1 MCDII
6 MMLMRTTITIEPY
19 LGQKIKDH
27 MKKTGCSFKQAVNYF
42 LLLGVKEAQKQK
54 GERKP
59 FKVKPF
65 LLGMYPHLNYDDISE
80 LIEYAEGPWH
90 R

>member
-1 MCDII
+1 MH
-6 MMLMRTTITIEPY
+6 MRTTVTIEPY
-19 LGQKIKDH
+19 LDQKIQER
-27 MKKTGCSFKQAVNYF
+27 MRKTGCSFKQAVNYF
-42 LLLGVKEAQKQK
+42 LLLGVKEAEKHK

-59 FKVKPF
+59 FKVKP
-65 LLGMYPHLNYDDISE
+65 LDLGMYPHLDYDDISE

>member
-1 MCDII
+1 
-6 MMLMRTTITIEPY
+6 MMHMRTTVTIEPY
-19 LGQKIKDH
+19 LGQKIKER
-27 MKKTGCSFKQAVNYF
+27 MRKTGCSFKEAVNHF
-42 LLLGVKEAQKQK
+42 LLLGVKAAQQHQ

-65 LLGMYPHLNYDDISE
+65 LLGMYPYLNYDDISE